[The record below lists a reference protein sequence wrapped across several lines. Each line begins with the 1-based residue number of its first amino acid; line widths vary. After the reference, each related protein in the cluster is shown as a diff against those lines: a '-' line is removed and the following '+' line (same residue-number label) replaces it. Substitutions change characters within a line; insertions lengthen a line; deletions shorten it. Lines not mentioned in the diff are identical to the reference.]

1 MSKNSSGFA
10 IMQKLGQALMLPV
23 AVLPVAGLLLGIG
36 VGVPAALAAQG
47 TEISPLLKNIFS
59 VMGTAGDTIFSIL
72 PLLFAVAT
80 AIAFTENDGTAA
92 LATLVGYVVFLG
104 TVGAIAT
111 INGIATKA
119 ILNIQTLDMGAV
131 GGLLVGSV
139 SAFVFN
145 RTYNTQLPEILGFF
159 GGKRFVLIA
168 NALSCLFLGIVMTFV
183 WAPIGGAIEVFSNW
197 AAYENPNIA
206 FPMYGFLERLLIP
219 LGVHHVWNVPFFF
232 EIGNFDKANLVNVQN
247 EVAYL
252 AQNASDVLAGTALPA
267 ELVKGEIPRY
277 LSGDPTAGNLAPS
290 YLFKMWGL
298 PAAAIAMGLSAKPE
312 NRKAVMGL
320 MVSAALTSFLTGITE
335 PIEFSF
341 MFVAPLLYLVH
352 AGLVFLAYLIVTP
365 MDIRHGT
372 TFSHGLIDYT
382 LLYGLGQNQH
392 MLILLGLVWAVL
404 YFVVFYF
411 AIKIF
416 NIQTPGREEVSAT
429 STQSVSVDEIAE
441 VLVLAYGGADNIT
454 TTDACITRLRISVKD
469 ASLINQDKLKELGA
483 KAVIISGNGT
493 QAIFGTKSDIYK
505 NEMIKFMK
513 K

>member
-1 MSKNSSGFA
+1 MSKNSSGFE

-36 VGVPAALAAQG
+36 VGVPAALVAQNIA
-47 TEISPLLKNIFS
+47 ISPILSNIFS
-59 VMGTAGDTIFSIL
+59 IMGTAGDTIFSIL
-72 PLLFAVAT
+72 PLLFAIAT
-80 AIAFTENDGTAA
+80 AIAFTNNDGAAA

-111 INGIATKA
+111 INGIPTKS
-119 ILNIQTLDMGAV
+119 ILNIQSLDMGAV
-131 GGLLVGSV
+131 GGLLVGGL

-159 GGKRFVLIA
+159 GGKRFVLIV
-168 NALSCLFLGIVMTFV
+168 NALFCLLLGVVMVFI
-183 WAPIGGAIEVFSNW
+183 WAPIGSAIQNFSNW

-232 EIGNFDKANLVNVQN
+232 EIGNFDKANLLSVQN
-247 EVAYL
+247 EITYL
-252 AQNASDVLAGTALPA
+252 AQNASDVLASTALPA
-267 ELVKGEIPRY
+267 ELIKGEIPRY

-298 PAAAIAMGLSAKPE
+298 PAAAIAIGLSAKPE

-320 MVSAALTSFLTGITE
+320 MISAALTSFVTGITE

-341 MFVAPLLYLVH
+341 MFVAPLLYLAH
-352 AGLVFLAYLIVTP
+352 AGLVFLAYLVVTP

-372 TFSHGLIDYT
+372 TFSHGLIDFT
-382 LLYGLGQNQH
+382 LLYGLGHNQY
-392 MLILLGLVWAVL
+392 MLILLGIVWAIL

-416 NIQTPGREEVSAT
+416 NIPTPGRELNSI
-429 STQSVSVDEIAE
+429 SVKNVAIDEIAE
-441 VLVLAYGGADNIT
+441 ILVEAYGGGANIT
-454 TTDACITRLRISVKD
+454 TTDACITRLRISVVD
-469 ASLINQDKLKELGA
+469 VSLINQDKLKELGA

-493 QAIFGTKSDIYK
+493 QAIFGTQSDIYK